1 MKRWWVATCAVVVLG
16 CNLERNKSDKL
27 VNEAVRTF
35 KAGDTA
41 GAIVQFNE
49 AVTIDPSND
58 AAFYQRG
65 LLRAERASQPEE
77 AARDFE
83 KAIELNPEVA
93 QYHYHLGKVQGRL
106 KRWPQ
111 AINAFSKAIEKN
123 PAMGESHFELGVALQ
138 NQAQF
143 DRAQEEFIQ
152 AIKLKPRFGQPYQA
166 LGNLYAR
173 FEKYPQAIQVFKN
186 GIENN
191 PEFPELHHDLAVIYK
206 NQQRYD
212 DAIAAF
218 QAAIKLKPTFTN
230 ALFNLGIAYFENDN
244 AEQAIHHLRLFLA
257 RRANDEEP
265 LRVRTAED
273 TIAKLEYKAANPTP
287 PSVP

>member
-1 MKRWWVATCAVVVLG
+1 MKLFWLSTLAVFALG
-16 CNLERNKSDKL
+16 CNLQRNQSDKL
-27 VNEAVRTF
+27 VNDAVRTF

-41 GAIVQFNE
+41 GAIVQFNQ
-49 AVTIDPSND
+49 AVTVDATND
-58 AAFYQRG
+58 AAYYQRG

-77 AARDFE
+77 AIKDFE
-83 KAIELNPEVA
+83 KAIELNPEA
-93 QYHYHLGKVQGRL
+93 ALYHYHLGKVQARL

-123 PAMGESHFELGVALQ
+123 ANHGESHFELGVALQ
-138 NQAQF
+138 SQAQF
-143 DRAQEEFIQ
+143 DRAQEEYIQ
-152 AIKLKPRFGQPYQA
+152 AIKLKPRFAQPYQA

-191 PEFPELHHDLAVIYK
+191 AEFAELHHDLGVIYK
-206 NQQRYD
+206 NQLRYD
-212 DAIAAF
+212 DAITAF

-230 ALFNLGIAYFENDN
+230 ALFNVGIAYFDNDN
-244 AEQAIHHLRLFLA
+244 AEQAIQFLKLYLA
-257 RRANDEEP
+257 RKTNDEDP

-273 TIAKLEYKAANPTP
+273 TISKLEYKAAQP
-287 PSVP
+287 PSAP